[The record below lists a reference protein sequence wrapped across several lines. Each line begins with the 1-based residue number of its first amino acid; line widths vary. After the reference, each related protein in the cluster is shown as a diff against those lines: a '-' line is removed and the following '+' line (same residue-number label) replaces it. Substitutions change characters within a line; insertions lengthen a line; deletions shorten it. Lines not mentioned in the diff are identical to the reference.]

1 MMKQLMTVTLMLVLV
16 AGMAHAETDAK
27 RGEKVFEECRA
38 CHATELGG
46 EGLGPDLHG
55 MIGRRAGTLESF
67 RYSPAMKKSGI
78 TWSAQTLESFIS
90 DPQKTVPANRMPYSG
105 MAEAKDRADL
115 ILYLQEAF
123 K

>member
-38 CHATELGG
+38 CHATERGG